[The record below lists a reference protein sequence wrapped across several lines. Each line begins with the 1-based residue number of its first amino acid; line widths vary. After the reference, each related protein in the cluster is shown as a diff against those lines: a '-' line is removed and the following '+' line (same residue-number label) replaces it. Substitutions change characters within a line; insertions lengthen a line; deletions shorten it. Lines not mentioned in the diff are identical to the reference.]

1 MADLKRALRRRLV
14 WTLVAV
20 VLATATLTG
29 CDDKDQQPAAD
40 NDAVVTSA
48 ADNDAVVTSGADN
61 DAVVGELTRL
71 STDWLEGFGAPT
83 STDPGCRRF
92 RYDVDVT
99 AGTGSTRS
107 DDVEA
112 CVLPNGKS
120 WSLRVYNKTGVPI
133 TISGRGIFLIWTAQ
147 PNATVEIPL
156 TDWHDGD
163 RFTYKPNVVLG
174 AMMVLQEQ
182 IKDARV
188 PKLLKPLKC
197 ASQPIEDCLVSQAP
211 RFLTKKVT
219 IGHLTVPLQQIAE
232 LLANLWEH
240 RDLVQAFMDHVTGEE
255 GGGTLT
261 LTLRQAA

>member
-1 MADLKRALRRRLV
+1 
-14 WTLVAV
+14 VAV
-20 VLATATLTG
+20 VLAAATLTG
-29 CDDKDQQPAAD
+29 CNDKDQQPAAD
-40 NDAVVTSA
+40 DG
-48 ADNDAVVTSGADN
+48 AVVTSGADN

-71 STDWLEGFGAPT
+71 STNWLEGFGSPT
-83 STDPGCRRF
+83 STDPGCRRL

-112 CVLPNGKS
+112 CMLPNGKS

-156 TDWHDGD
+156 TDWHGD

-188 PKLLKPLKC
+188 PKLLRPLKC

-232 LLANLWEH
+232 PLANLWEH

-261 LTLRQAA
+261 LTLRLHQAA